1 MKKSKELLIQAFLEA
16 EALDNAKLPNEDE
29 IQWEFSE
36 KFEKSMKKL
45 IGKGKKQL

>member
-1 MKKSKELLIQAFLEA
+1 MKNSKELFVQALLEA
-16 EALDNAKLPNEDE
+16 ETLDNAKLPNEDE

-45 IGKGKKQL
+45 IGKGKKKL